1 MNKEDIK
8 YHISNLT
15 QTSDLTLAKLGDLAI
30 NAELNTFETQVV
42 FLEITQRF
50 INQVANHYQ

>member
-1 MNKEDIK
+1 MNKENIK
-8 YHISNLT
+8 HHISNLT

-30 NAELNTFETQVV
+30 NAELNAFETQVV